1 MTLFPYTTL
10 FRSDAQGEALD
21 CVEKG
26 TMNGTVFQNAK
37 RQGSECVEVAVKA
50 AKGENLETNYYVPYE
65 GIRAEDVPD
74 YR

>member
-1 MTLFPYTTL
+1 
-10 FRSDAQGEALD
+10 
-21 CVEKG
+21 
-26 TMNGTVFQNAK
+26 MNGTVFQNAN

-50 AKGENLETNYYVPYE
+50 AKGETLETNYYVPYE